1 LVVTT
6 PQSAAAEVAE
16 RAGTMAS
23 MMNQHVIGVV
33 ENMSHLVTTCPHCGE
48 VHTYDIFGTGGGADV
63 ARTLSA
69 RLGYAVPLLAQI
81 PIDPQ
86 LRASGDAG
94 VPLVESIDH
103 PAAGALSSLA
113 DMLVRR
119 GRGLLGKQ
127 LGITPANR

>member
-1 LVVTT
+1 
-6 PQSAAAEVAE
+6 
-16 RAGTMAS
+16 
-23 MMNQHVIGVV
+23 
-33 ENMSHLVTTCPHCGE
+33 
-48 VHTYDIFGTGGGADV
+48 
-63 ARTLSA
+63 
-69 RLGYAVPLLAQI
+69 
-81 PIDPQ
+81 